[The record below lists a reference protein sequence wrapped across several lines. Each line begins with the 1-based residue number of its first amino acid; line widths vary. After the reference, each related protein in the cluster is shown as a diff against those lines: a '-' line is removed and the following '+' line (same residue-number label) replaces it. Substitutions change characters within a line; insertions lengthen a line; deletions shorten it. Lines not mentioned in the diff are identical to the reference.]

1 MKIYSETVTHQTAKL
16 REFVN
21 MTPQVKAALEK
32 STFRDGIIIVSVLHS
47 NAAIIV
53 NDDEPG
59 LLEDLQ
65 AWLEQMAPERQ
76 DYKHRGKFESN
87 SAVHLQSLL
96 LHHQVVVPFT
106 EGRMDLGPCQF
117 VLFAELDGQR
127 PKRIVIKV
135 LGE

>member
-65 AWLEQMAPERQ
+65 AWLEQIAPERQ

-87 SAVHLQSLL
+87 SAIHLQSLL

>member
-65 AWLEQMAPERQ
+65 AWLEQIAPERQ

-87 SAVHLQSLL
+87 SAIHLQSLL

-127 PKRIVIKV
+127 PKRIVSKV